1 MVGSLTHS
9 QMEHVLQSQLV
20 GRIAC
25 HTGERLY
32 VVPVSYVYQDGYI
45 YAHSKEGLKIAIM
58 RKNPGVCFQVDAIE
72 DMTNWRS
79 VIVWGTYEE
88 LEREKDQRNAL
99 KIIVDRFVPYTTSES
114 VRPAHGFSRAPEVI
128 EKEKRAVVYRIK
140 VIEMTGRF
148 EKTVID

>member
-1 MVGSLTHS
+1 MGSLTHS

-25 HTGERLY
+25 HAGEKLY
-32 VVPVSYVYQDGYI
+32 VVPVSYVYHDGYI

-58 RKNPGVCFQVDAIE
+58 RKNPGVCFQVDAVE

-88 LEREKDQRNAL
+88 LHREKDQVNAL
-99 KIIVDRFVPYTTSES
+99 RIIIDRFVPYTTSQS
-114 VRPAHGFSRAPEVI
+114 VRPTHGFSRAPEVI

-140 VIEMTGRF
+140 VLEMTGRF

>member
-25 HTGERLY
+25 NAGHRLY
-32 VVPVSYVYQDGYI
+32 VVPVSYAYQDGYI
-45 YAHSKEGLKIAIM
+45 YAHSKEGLKIAMM
-58 RKNPGVCFQVDAIE
+58 RKNPEVCFQVDVIE

-88 LEREKDQRNAL
+88 LERGNEQKNAL
-99 KIIVDRFVPYTTSES
+99 RIIIDRFVPYTTSES
-114 VRPAHGFSRAPEVI
+114 VRPHGFLRAPEVI
-128 EKEKRAVVYRIK
+128 EKERKAVVYRIK
-140 VIEMTGRF
+140 VLEMTGRF

>member
-25 HTGERLY
+25 NAGERLY
-32 VVPVSYVYQDGYI
+32 VIPVSYVYRDGYI
-45 YAHSKEGLKIAIM
+45 YAHSREGLKIAIM
-58 RKNPGVCFQVDAIE
+58 RENPKVCFQVDAME

-79 VIVWGTYEE
+79 VIAWGVYEE
-88 LEREKDQRNAL
+88 LKKEKDQRNAL
-99 KIIVDRFVPYTTSES
+99 KIIFDRFVPYATSES
-114 VRPAHGFSRAPEVI
+114 VRPAHDFTHAPEVV
-128 EKEKRAVVYRIK
+128 EKGKKAVVYRIK
-140 VIEMTGRF
+140 VLEKTGRF